1 MNLLTLSLGFK
12 VRRMMSAASKSR
24 FLLLLER
31 NKLFFTISTTS
42 FGFGV
47 ADAMYQGLSRR
58 EANQE
63 MGKEN
68 RLYKITSHIAQIS
81 LCKLSQ

>member
-68 RLYKITSHIAQIS
+68 RLHKIT
-81 LCKLSQ
+81 